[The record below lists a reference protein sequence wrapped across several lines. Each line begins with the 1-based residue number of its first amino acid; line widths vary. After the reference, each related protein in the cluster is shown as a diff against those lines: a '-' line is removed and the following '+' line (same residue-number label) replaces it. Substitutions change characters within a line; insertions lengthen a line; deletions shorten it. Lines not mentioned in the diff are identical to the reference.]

1 MNKKYGF
8 IISWAVSVF
17 VLLLLITVPM
27 SKLFNHLAY
36 IMTMIIIFVVP
47 LALIVFQAY
56 VKFKGKEQENDIYSV
71 IPNAGCTLM
80 ILLTFVNFIGSI
92 EKMAIPQMLTIL
104 FVFVITELLLGYLKM
119 EYKKMS
125 KKQYLCIEG
134 ATYFVLVVFFV
145 CAMIISVDFGLI

>member
-1 MNKKYGF
+1 MNKKILF
-8 IISWAVSVF
+8 SIAWLIN
-17 VLLLLITVPM
+17 VLLLLLLIILPKTSVLYPVLY
-27 SKLFNHLAY
+27 LF
-36 IMTMIIIFVVP
+36 TMIMLFVVP
-47 LALIVFQAY
+47 LVLIVFQAY

-71 IPNAGCTLM
+71 IPNAGCTLI

-104 FVFVITELLLGYLKM
+104 FVFVITELLLGYLKI

-134 ATYFVLVVFFV
+134 ATYFALVVFFV

>member
-1 MNKKYGF
+1 MNKKILF
-8 IISWAVSVF
+8 SIAWLIN
-17 VLLLLITVPM
+17 VLLLLLLIIMPKTSVLYPVLY
-27 SKLFNHLAY
+27 LF
-36 IMTMIIIFVVP
+36 TMIMIFAVP

-56 VKFKGKEQENDIYSV
+56 VKLKGKEQENDIYSV
-71 IPNAGCTLM
+71 IPNAGCTLI

-104 FVFVITELLLGYLKM
+104 FAFVITELLLGYLKI

-134 ATYFVLVVFFV
+134 ATYFALVVFFV

>member
-1 MNKKYGF
+1 MNKKILF
-8 IISWAVSVF
+8 SIAWLIN
-17 VLLLLITVPM
+17 VLLLLLLIIMPKTSVLYPVLY
-27 SKLFNHLAY
+27 LF
-36 IMTMIIIFVVP
+36 TMIMIFVVP

-56 VKFKGKEQENDIYSV
+56 VKLKGKEQENDIYSA
-71 IPNAGCTLM
+71 IPNAGCTLI

-104 FVFVITELLLGYLKM
+104 FVFVITELLLGYLKI

-134 ATYFVLVVFFV
+134 ATYFALVVFFV